1 MDKLGLAALAA
12 TLRQYIDPNTAWQTL
27 PVLRMLGAS
36 ANDLKALAEKLAQA
50 IVAVVPATWRATVR
64 PSVTEVGGGSLPEA
78 HLPSFAVAI
87 TSPLAA
93 DDLEEHLRANTPP
106 IFTRIEGNEV
116 LLDVRTLLSGD
127 ESTLIEAFRAIRS

>member
-12 TLRQYIDPNTAWQTL
+12 TLRQYIDPNVAWQTL

-36 ANDLKALAEKLAQA
+36 ADDLKARAEKLAQA

-87 TSPLAA
+87 TSSLPA
-93 DDLEEHLRANTPP
+93 DDLEQHLRANTPP

-116 LLDVRTLLSGD
+116 LLDVRTLLSND
-127 ESTLIEAFRAIRS
+127 ESSLIEAFRAIGS

>member
-12 TLRQYIDPNTAWQTL
+12 TLRQYIDPNVAWQTL
-27 PVLRMLGAS
+27 PVLRMLGAPG
-36 ANDLKALAEKLAQA
+36 DGLRVRAEQLAQA
-50 IVAVVPATWRATVR
+50 IVSVVPATWRAVVR

-78 HLPSFAVAI
+78 HLPSFGVAI
-87 TSPLAA
+87 TSPLSA
-93 DDLEEHLRANTPP
+93 DGLEEYLRANTPP

-127 ESTLIEAFRAIRS
+127 ESTLLEAFRTIRS